1 MAVFSVI
8 VFSGMFAMNKA
19 LLKSLLASVAILAS
33 TLCWS
38 SCPDGYYSGPFG
50 TCIPN
55 SGTVIHPTPQT
66 PPVVIPPPPP
76 LPPGVPAPP
85 PPAAVL
91 QNVARGVQSD
101 PLRLVIDPGSFI
113 LPTGLPQPGDFAE
126 YVFRN
131 PDKAVELL
139 RNPQEQQY
147 VLVANSMISSRD
159 AALRSGAWRVPA
171 DVANF
176 LQRWYPSD
184 LIASVRWTTHYS
196 AIQNTLQA
204 GLFAVT
210 DRGAVTLINVIVFKD
225 ANQAQDLSTWA
236 HEFVHVQQY
245 KQWGVFTFAQK
256 WLNDTSESGEVEAP
270 AYARQDEA
278 RDVLDLSDYAPP
290 TVAVPQSVGT
300 QGGQPYP
307 SYPVPVPDGQQIGRP
322 PSR

>member
-1 MAVFSVI
+1 MK
-8 VFSGMFAMNKA
+8 KA
-19 LLKSLLASVAILAS
+19 LLKSLLALVPILAS

-38 SCPDGYYSGPFG
+38 CPDGYYGGPFG

-55 SGTVIHPTPQT
+55 SGTIIHPTPQT

-91 QNVARGVQSD
+91 HNVARGVQSD

-126 YVFRN
+126 YVFNN

-147 VLVANSMISSRD
+147 VLVANAIMSSRD

-171 DVANF
+171 NVANF
-176 LQRWYPSD
+176 LQRWYPPE
-184 LIASVRWTTHYS
+184 LIERVRWTTHYS
-196 AIQNTLQA
+196 AIQNTLQS

-210 DRGAVTLINVIVFKD
+210 DKGAITLINVIVFKD
-225 ANQAQDLSTWA
+225 DNEAQYLSTWA
-236 HEFVHVQQY
+236 HEFVHVTQY
-245 KQWGVFTFAQK
+245 QNWGVFTFAKK
-256 WLNDTSESGEVEAP
+256 WVDNSGPNGEVEAP
-270 AYARQDEA
+270 AYARGDEA
-278 RDVLDLSDYAPP
+278 QDILDESDFATPV
-290 TVAVPQSVGT
+290 VAVPQPVAP
-300 QGGQPYP
+300 QFPAYQPG
-307 SYPVPVPDGQQIGRP
+307 VAPDGRP